1 MYQAANLVSL
11 DQGLSL
17 LCKHS
22 PQSLPQQGRLFK
34 ILETSDGALQHHE
47 ADFKHINGALLLGC
61 VLVKSAA
68 HEVLLSGVKLHGT

>member
-22 PQSLPQQGRLFK
+22 PQSLPQQSRLFK
-34 ILETSDGALQHHE
+34 ILEASDGALQHHE
-47 ADFKHINGALLLGC
+47 SDFKHITSALLLSG

-68 HEVLLSGVKLHGT
+68 HEVLLSGVELNRT

>member
-22 PQSLPQQGRLFK
+22 PQSLPQQGRLLK
-34 ILETSDGALQHHE
+34 ILEASDGALQHHE
-47 ADFKHINGALLLGC
+47 ADFKHVDGALLLGG

-68 HEVLLSGVKLHGT
+68 HEVLLSGVELNRT